1 MIFKLLTLIGYFI
14 FRPALVK
21 QKHSIQVITKST
33 KSKVLKVSSQ
43 AFNFP
48 DNHAIAQHH
57 FKELG
62 RELSGRGDGPVGK
75 QPANASLQANIE
87 IEVTFHTN
95 DPIKCSIIPSNLC
108 RLQKLLFLI
117 RVVKV

>member
-87 IEVTFHTN
+87 IEVFTQMIQSNAPLFP
-95 DPIKCSIIPSNLC
+95 PISAGYRNYCS
-108 RLQKLLFLI
+108 
-117 RVVKV
+117 